1 MRVILTHEQADLDAL
16 ASLLGAHLL
25 DKDAWAVLPRQI
37 NRNCQAF
44 LQKYQ
49 QELDFSAVKDLPN
62 ETITHVTLVD
72 TQSLITLKGFSS
84 RLEVSVIDHH
94 PRKAHTDD
102 KWQVELHSTGACTT
116 VLVEKIKEAQ
126 LPLTTIQATLL
137 ILGIYED
144 TGSLGY
150 AMTSSRDMLAAAYL
164 LEHGADLTIA
174 SRYLNPPLSNAQML
188 LYDRLMKDITTHK
201 IHDFTILV
209 AKANALD
216 IQDEISTVAH
226 HMREFLNPDGLVLL
240 VSTRQGIRLVA
251 RSTTDEIDMAQL
263 AHRFGGGG
271 HKRAASALIRSESRP
286 APNEVP
292 VFWKKTYQHVVDLLP
307 EIVHPALRVQQ
318 IMSRKPLLVSPD
330 MPVET
335 VADLMKRYG
344 FEGYPVIEDGKVVG
358 LITRRN
364 VDRALSHQMIANAGI
379 LMDAGTVF
387 VTPDDTL
394 DYLQEVMASSG
405 WGQVPVLDPESG
417 EIIGI
422 VTRTDLINTH
432 VLQNNIP
439 SQEEMVRRLH
449 NAIPYPRQI
458 LLQAIAKL
466 ASQLNMQA
474 YIVGGFVRDLLL
486 KQPSQDFD
494 IVVEGDAG
502 IFVAKLVE
510 TYGGRAV
517 THPRFGTAKWLIGD
531 SREELAQKLLPDQP
545 MDFQALPQHLDVITA
560 RTEFYE
566 RPAALPT
573 VERSGIKMDLH
584 RRDFTINTM
593 ALRLDSPYY
602 GKLYDFWGGYHD
614 LQNRII
620 RVLHALSFVDDA
632 TRILRAVRFSTRFDF
647 RLDPRTL
654 SLLSSS
660 LSLLNEISGPRLRH
674 ELDLMFL
681 EYNIASAL
689 RAMDRLSVLEV
700 INPHLTWNANIDAR
714 IAYLNQ
720 PAERAE
726 WSTETHESQLNL
738 RQVLGYCYWL
748 EDLSEDHLAEVSA
761 RLRLPARVVS
771 AVLDTGKLRR
781 LLPGLKNMNPSQV
794 VRELKG
800 FSRLAL
806 PAVYQSPE
814 DPALREPLRLYMTR
828 YLHVKPLTTGDD
840 LRARGLAPSPEFQK
854 ILNALRDA
862 WLDGSVTSAEE
873 EAALLEQLLS
883 AR

>member
-1 MRVILTHEQADLDAL
+1 M
-16 ASLLGAHLL
+16 
-25 DKDAWAVLPRQI
+25 
-37 NRNCQAF
+37 
-44 LQKYQ
+44 
-49 QELDFSAVKDLPN
+49 
-62 ETITHVTLVD
+62 
-72 TQSLITLKGFSS
+72 
-84 RLEVSVIDHH
+84 SVIDHH
-94 PRKAHTDD
+94 PRKAHTDPE
-102 KWQVELHSTGACTT
+102 WTVELHNTGACTT
-116 VLVEKIKEAQ
+116 VLVEKLQEAQ
-126 LPLTTIQATLL
+126 IPLSTSQATLL
-137 ILGIYED
+137 LLGIYED

-150 AMTSSRDMLAAAYL
+150 ATTNSRDLLAAAYL

-174 SRYLNPPLSNAQML
+174 SRYLNPPLSNAQMV

-201 IHDFTILV
+201 IHNLTILV
-209 AKANALD
+209 AKANAMD

-292 VFWKKTYQHVVDLLP
+292 VFWKKTYQHVVEILP
-307 EIVHPALRVQQ
+307 EIVHPSVRVQQ
-318 IMSRKPLLVSPD
+318 IMSRNPLLLSPD

-344 FEGYPVIEDGKVVG
+344 FEGYPVIEEGKVVG

-364 VDRALSHQMIANAGI
+364 VDRALSHKMMANAGI

-387 VTPDDTL
+387 VTPGDTL

-405 WGQVPVLDPESG
+405 WGQVPVLDPESN

-432 VLQNNIP
+432 MLQNNIP
-439 SQEEMVRRLH
+439 TQEEMVRRLN

-458 LLQAIAKL
+458 LLQAIARL
-466 ASQLNMQA
+466 ASTLNIQV

-494 IVVEGDAG
+494 IVVEGDASV
-502 IFVAKLVE
+502 FVSQLVE
-510 TYGGRAV
+510 NFGGRAV

-531 SREELAQKLLPDQP
+531 EREALAQKLLPNQP
-545 MDFQALPQHLDVITA
+545 MDFQALPQHLDLITA

-593 ALRLDSPYY
+593 ALRLDAPYY

-632 TRILRAVRFSTRFDF
+632 TRILRAVRFANRFDF
-647 RLDPRTL
+647 KMDPRTL
-654 SLLSSS
+654 RLLSSS

-674 ELDLMFL
+674 ELDLILL
-681 EYNIASAL
+681 EFNVGTAL
-689 RAMDRLSVLEV
+689 RS
-700 INPHLTWNANIDAR
+700 H
-714 IAYLNQ
+714 
-720 PAERAE
+720 
-726 WSTETHESQLNL
+726 
-738 RQVLGYCYWL
+738 G
-748 EDLSEDHLAEVSA
+748 
-761 RLRLPARVVS
+761 
-771 AVLDTGKLRR
+771 
-781 LLPGLKNMNPSQV
+781 
-794 VRELKG
+794 
-800 FSRLAL
+800 
-806 PAVYQSPE
+806 
-814 DPALREPLRLYMTR
+814 PLRASSR
-828 YLHVKPLTTGDD
+828 
-840 LRARGLAPSPEFQK
+840 
-854 ILNALRDA
+854 
-862 WLDGSVTSAEE
+862 
-873 EAALLEQLLS
+873 
-883 AR
+883 